1 MRTTAIGRKRAEIMA
16 LDTFSRARA
25 LPPRITPPSRPL
37 NALETFL
44 VARRN
49 LLETIPEAAFREKVM
64 TGGRMTPWTMIMD
77 PPLLE
82 HVLKTREA
90 VYPKSDATRRV
101 LKPAEGES
109 MFTAHGGH
117 WRWQRRAAAPAFGP
131 RALAACAP
139 AMTRAAEACA
149 ARLAAKGGAPA
160 DLHPEMVATTFDVI
174 CDTALSGREA
184 VDRVLVSRTIER
196 FMESVA
202 RVDPLDVLGAP
213 EWAPRPTRLFSRR
226 RTEMDGMVDR
236 IVRARRARGP
246 AEPPDLLDLMLT
258 ARDPE
263 TGRAMSPAEIRNNLN
278 AFIIAGHETTALAL
292 SWSLWLLAFDPAA
305 QARARDEAQ
314 AALGDR
320 AATQADLAALP
331 FARQVI
337 EEAMRLYPPA
347 ALLARTAKAPDDL
360 GGRKVRPG
368 DMVLIPIYALHRHR
382 SLWDDPDAFEPDR
395 FAPETAAASHR
406 YAYLPFGAG
415 PRVCIGLSFA
425 MMEAVIVLAT
435 LVARFRFERGPG
447 PAPRPR
453 MTLTLRP
460 EGGVALRAVRL

>member
-1 MRTTAIGRKRAEIMA
+1 MA
-16 LDTFSRARA
+16 LDTSSRGRA
-25 LPPRITPPSRPL
+25 LPPRVNPPTRRL

-49 LLETIPEAAFREKVM
+49 LLETIPEAAFHERVM
-64 TGGRMTPWTMIMD
+64 TGGRLTPWTMIMD

-90 VYPKSDATRRV
+90 IYPKSDATRRV

-109 MFTAHGGH
+109 MFTAHGSH
-117 WRWQRRAAAPAFGP
+117 WRWQRRAAAPAFSP
-131 RALAACAP
+131 RALSACAP
-139 AMTRAAEACA
+139 AMTRAAEACS
-149 ARLAAKGGAPA
+149 ARLARRGGAPA
-160 DLHPEMVATTFDVI
+160 DLHPEMVSTTFDVI
-174 CDTALSGREA
+174 CDVALSGRET
-184 VDRVLVSRTIER
+184 VDRALVSRTIDR

-213 EWAPRPTRLFSRR
+213 EYVPRPTRLFARR

-236 IVRARRARGP
+236 IIRARRKRGP
-246 AEPPDLLDLMLT
+246 ADPPDLLDLMMT
-258 ARDPE
+258 ATDPQ

-278 AFIIAGHETTALAL
+278 AFILAGHETTALAL
-292 SWSLWLLAFDPAA
+292 SWALWLLAFDPAA
-305 QARARDEAQ
+305 QTRARDEAQ

-320 AATQADLAALP
+320 AATEADLSALP
-331 FARQVI
+331 FARRVI

-347 ALLARTAKAPDDL
+347 ALLARTAKAADDL
-360 GGRKVRPG
+360 GGEPVAPG

-382 SLWDDPDAFEPDR
+382 ALWDDPDAFDPDR
-395 FAPETAAASHR
+395 FAPEAAVGRHR

-415 PRVCIGLSFA
+415 PRVCIGLAFA
-425 MMEAVIVLAT
+425 MMEAVIVLST
-435 LVARFRFERGPG
+435 LLARFRFERVVGRDPH
-447 PAPRPR
+447 PR

-460 EGGVALRAVRL
+460 EGGVVLRATRV